1 MREIELDGIHDDGEH
16 VILVDS
22 DGERYTLRIDKAL
35 RAAVRTDRPALGM
48 IQAADAAPL
57 RPREIQTMLRSG
69 RSAEDISE
77 ASDIPLDRV
86 RRYEGPVLAER
97 EWTAQRART
106 FPVGRGGPSLDDVVA
121 ERLAAREATAETAWD
136 AWRRADGTWTLE
148 LTFSAAGRTR
158 QAHWVAEMDN
168 RSVAPM
174 DDEARWIS
182 DEDAPPEPTRGR
194 ARLQAVKSSV
204 YDLEAD
210 GSFDEKT
217 SGPRHGRA
225 PWAAQRPVGDG
236 PAPPL
241 DDSELDALNA
251 RRGLRSVPQPVDDS
265 TSVWSSLDEDLA
277 DDARP
282 DDLSASAGGTVDPS
296 GEHIDATGTDES
308 ARESETGIRAQHS
321 AGWNRTTAGT
331 GEVADT
337 AESGETDTT
346 AETGTTG
353 GTGTTGDDD
362 FGNVAD
368 SDRDALLEHATG
380 DGDLSDDPA
389 DADTTDGAADDAAPS
404 DGLGSTEGPDEK
416 TPDEPGST
424 SRPGPA
430 GSTAGGTVLDDR
442 HFQDTVDLTPLPG
455 FSATSAPSPAEPAA
469 PAKVSKAAKSKSKRA
484 SMPSWDE
491 IVFGSKHD

>member
-57 RPREIQTMLRSG
+57 RPREIQAMLRSG

-77 ASDIPLDRV
+77 AADIPVDHV

-121 ERLAAREATAETAWD
+121 ERLAAREATEETAWD

-158 QAHWVAEMDN
+158 QAHWVAEIDN
-168 RSVAPM
+168 RSVAPV

-210 GSFDEKT
+210 GSFDERT
-217 SGPRHGRA
+217 AAPRRGRA
-225 PWAAQRPVGDG
+225 PWPTQHPTTDG
-236 PAPPL
+236 PAAPL

-251 RRGLRSVPQPVDDS
+251 RRGLRSVPPPVDDS
-265 TSVWSSLDEDLA
+265 GSVWTSLDEDLL
-277 DDARP
+277 DDART
-282 DDLSASAGGTVDPS
+282 DDASAASGEPAGSAEEAARTDGTDGADEFARTDAPGASGAAGGT
-296 GEHIDATGTDES
+296 AES
-308 ARESETGIRAQHS
+308 AG
-321 AGWNRTTAGT
+321 
-331 GEVADT
+331 VAF
-337 AESGETDTT
+337 EE
-346 AETGTTG
+346 
-353 GTGTTGDDD
+353 
-362 FGNVAD
+362 VAD
-368 SDRDALLEHATG
+368 SDRDAFLEHTTSDADLLDEAT
-380 DGDLSDDPA
+380 DDDATDDATDAAAYGPEDQDDA
-389 DADTTDGAADDAAPS
+389 DAADITGEHASSA
-404 DGLGSTEGPDEK
+404 
-416 TPDEPGST
+416 ST
-424 SRPGPA
+424 SSSPG
-430 GSTAGGTVLDDR
+430 GKVLDER

-455 FSATSAPSPAEPAA
+455 FSATSAPSPSDPVDPAEQPK
-469 PAKVSKAAKSKSKRA
+469 PAKSPKGSKAKSKRA